1 MPLDR
6 LVIVIAV
13 LLNAALLSLPMLV
26 FPFDVGFLQ
35 KPATVGFYLMV
46 SVFVAVEI
54 IASTKAHQSQEQALC
69 HAWLPYVTGMALLV
83 FFWIDLLGYRQI
95 NVEWAWWH
103 LIGAPVLLAGI
114 GLRVLA
120 IQTLNKHF
128 VSHIALRHDHRLI
141 QHGLYRW
148 LRHPSELGL
157 ILVCAGILLWQSVPE
172 ALCFMLLVI
181 LPLSIFRIYREDA
194 VLAERFPVQFE
205 DYRQRTAALLPGLF

>member
-26 FPFDVGFLQ
+26 FPFDVRFLQ

-103 LIGAPVLLAGI
+103 LVGAPVLLAGI

-157 ILVCAGILLWQSVPE
+157 LLVCSGLCMLNPVPE
-172 ALCFMLLVI
+172 AVWFGLAVI
-181 LPLSIFRIYREDA
+181 LPLSLFRIHTEDA
-194 VLAERFPVQFE
+194 ILAERFPIPFE
-205 DYRQRTAALLPGLF
+205 KYRQRTAALFPGLF